1 MFAACKPHIT
11 GCEIEPKSKNNNQR
25 ADLAVSG
32 AAVLSPP
39 CMCLDISV
47 VSLTSAKSKA
57 AITTA
62 PEAQAIQAALTVRFS
77 AKENFYKNALFK
89 GKLIP
94 FVVSAE
100 GALHSQ
106 AQKILAKLREHK
118 LGAIVHRFSLLLSCS
133 LLRDRAATFF
143 LPS

>member
-1 MFAACKPHIT
+1 MFAACATPHIS
-11 GCEIEPKSKNNNQR
+11 GCEIEPLSKNKNQR

-39 CMCLDISV
+39 IMCLDVSV
-47 VSLTSAKSKA
+47 VSLASAKSKA
-57 AITTA
+57 AIASAQGDPIEEALSVRYTA
-62 PEAQAIQAALTVRFS
+62 KT
-77 AKENFYKNALFK
+77 NFYKEAVFP

-94 FVVSAE
+94 FVISSE

-106 AQKILAKLREHK
+106 AQKVFTKLREHK
-118 LGAIVHRFSLLLSCS
+118 QGAITHRFILLLSCS
-133 LLRDRAATFF
+133 LLRDRAATYF